1 MLGAEAAVDL
11 LKGGCRCSPAC
22 VLAAPASGGSRSRPT
37 DCATLRS
44 HAVSEAEAAAL
55 ARGVELHGSA
65 LEQVLVQGE
74 RSGAVPCAP
83 LLHALGR
90 GRCPWLVR
98 LYVCLVDVD
107 VSALS
112 LALRGAPLLSEVRL
126 DQCRL
131 QSTEAEA
138 PTAAL
143 KLGAALTSSAVDVF
157 EVFGGGRAGGLSRE
171 LIRAVLGARVSRV
184 EFSEAPPGTV
194 ALVGEALALN
204 AALRDVRVEAPVTL
218 EDARALRRGLE
229 TNATLERLV
238 LDRAKVE
245 SRDALLEMAAGI
257 GSAASRSLRELGF
270 TSYNGLGR
278 VGPKL
283 AWDRE
288 WGALVAQ
295 LLGRR
300 DCKLERCDLRHN
312 RMGPAAG
319 RLIRDALVAN
329 TALVDL
335 RCSGNAFEE
344 DDSCAIHNLVSLSR
358 FVAGWAAR
366 GAALPDWVRKAIP
379 DQAELLVLAFAGEVE
394 CLTESV
400 AAAAAAAAAAP
411 AAPGGPASRAA
422 AARAESDSEVEA
434 HDESDESGEDEAD
447 DSERDRQGPRLGFL
461 RDAQLKLRVLLATP
475 LVPEALS

>member
-1 MLGAEAAVDL
+1 
-11 LKGGCRCSPAC
+11 
-22 VLAAPASGGSRSRPT
+22 
-37 DCATLRS
+37 
-44 HAVSEAEAAAL
+44 
-55 ARGVELHGSA
+55 
-65 LEQVLVQGE
+65 
-74 RSGAVPCAP
+74 
-83 LLHALGR
+83 
-90 GRCPWLVR
+90 
-98 LYVCLVDVD
+98 
-107 VSALS
+107 
-112 LALRGAPLLSEVRL
+112 
-126 DQCRL
+126 
-131 QSTEAEA
+131 
-138 PTAAL
+138 
-143 KLGAALTSSAVDVF
+143 
-157 EVFGGGRAGGLSRE
+157 
-171 LIRAVLGARVSRV
+171 
-184 EFSEAPPGTV
+184 
-194 ALVGEALALN
+194 
-204 AALRDVRVEAPVTL
+204 VRVEAPVTL